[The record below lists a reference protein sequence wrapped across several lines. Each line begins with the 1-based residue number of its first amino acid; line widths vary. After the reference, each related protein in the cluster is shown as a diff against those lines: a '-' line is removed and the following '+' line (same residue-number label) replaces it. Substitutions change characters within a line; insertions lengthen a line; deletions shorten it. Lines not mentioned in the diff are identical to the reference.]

1 MADLIV
7 LGVHGILRMSAR
19 RFLSWITILSLGLA
33 GCRGAGISLPG
44 MGGEPAASP
53 TPERRAL
60 LRQATGQVEARLDA
74 EQSWGGAVIGLALD
88 QGSQLRTVGEDSSA
102 FIQLTEGSKIRVGP
116 DSALSFNFLNPFMDS
131 KLTAMALDEGQTYIM
146 LSDGQIDVETP
157 AGRASA
163 LKAYMGV
170 AYDPNSQTVTVTCLQ
185 GTCSFNQT
193 FIPQGFKFVQ
203 TQFEDARPT
212 AMEAADYGAW
222 VRDVPEAEALGPLGE
237 ASGEAP
243 TEVAAVTEPPT
254 EVAATEPP
262 TEAAATEVAATEI
275 PPTEAPTEAV
285 ATATEAAPTPEP
297 ATPTLAPTV
306 TKAAATPT
314 LAPTIARTAT
324 QPASGSR
331 PTTRPLPTNTAYPSI
346 GTHVVLPGETLYCIG
361 RAYGVLPSAI
371 AAANNVTVAER
382 LLSGTVLSIPAAR
395 WVSIQPGPVCATQ
408 FASPYPG
415 LPYNPPVYPT
425 AGPAPTLPPGVTA
438 TPGTASDPLVLNE
451 IAALCIGG
459 CTEGATYRV
468 RIIVNASGGV
478 GPLSY
483 SPGQQYDLDFPRCTK
498 SSGSV
503 TVTAANGQSVTGTW
517 VYDDSACTTGLV
529 TPAP

>member
-1 MADLIV
+1 
-7 LGVHGILRMSAR
+7 MSVR
-19 RFLSWITILSLGLA
+19 RFLSWITLLSLGLA
-33 GCRGAGISLPG
+33 GCRGTGISLPG
-44 MGGEPAASP
+44 MGGEPSASA

-74 EQSWGGAVIGLALD
+74 EQSWGGAVVGLALD

-116 DSALSFNFLNPFMDS
+116 ESVLSFNFLNPFMDS

-170 AYDPNSQTVTVTCLQ
+170 AYDAATDTVTVTCLQ

-203 TQFEDARPT
+203 TQLEDARPT

-237 ASGEAP
+237 TAGGEP
-243 TEVAAVTEPPT
+243 TEVEGATEIAAVTEPAT
-254 EVAATEPP
+254 EVAAATEPP
-262 TEAAATEVAATEI
+262 TEAAPTEPATEAI
-275 PPTEAPTEAV
+275 V
-285 ATATEAAPTPEP
+285 ATATEAAPTPAPPTPTVAPPTVAPTSAQP

-306 TKAAATPT
+306 V
-314 LAPTIARTAT
+314 RTAT
-324 QPASGSR
+324 RASNVVQPTS
-331 PTTRPLPTNTAYPSI
+331 RPLPIATAYPSI
-346 GTHVVLPGETLYCIG
+346 GSHTVLPGETLYCIG

-371 AAANNVTVAER
+371 AAANRVTVAER

-395 WVSIQPGPVCATQ
+395 WVSIQAGPVCATQ

-415 LPYNPPVYPT
+415 MPYNPPVYPT
-425 AGPAPTLPPGVTA
+425 SGPAPTLPAGVTA
-438 TPGTASDPLVLNE
+438 TPGTAADPLVLNE

-459 CTEGATYRV
+459 CSDGSTYRV
-468 RIIVNASGGV
+468 RVIVNAAGGA
-478 GPLSY
+478 GPLTY

-503 TVTAANGQSVTGTW
+503 TVTSADGQSVSGTW
-517 VYDDSACTTGLV
+517 VYDDSACTSGLV
-529 TPAP
+529 TPTP

>member
-1 MADLIV
+1 MAV
-7 LGVHGILRMSAR
+7 R
-19 RFLSWITILSLGLA
+19 RFFPWIVTLSLALA
-33 GCRGAGISLPG
+33 GCRGAGITLPG
-44 MGGEPAASP
+44 MEGEPAASA

-60 LRQATGQVEARLDA
+60 LRQSTGQVEARLDS
-74 EQSWGGAVIGLALD
+74 EQSWGSAVVGLGLD
-88 QGSQLRTVGEDSSA
+88 QGSQLRTVGEESSA

-116 DSALSFNFLNPFMDS
+116 ESEITFNFLNPFMDS
-131 KLTAMALDEGQTYIM
+131 KLTAMALDDGQTYIM

-170 AYDPNSQTVTVTCLQ
+170 AYDAATQTVTVTCLQ

-203 TQFEDARPT
+203 TQFEDARPV
-212 AMEAADYGAW
+212 AMEAVDYGAW
-222 VRDVPEAEALGPLGE
+222 VRDVPEAEALGPLGG
-237 ASGEAP
+237 GEEPAA
-243 TEVAAVTEPPT
+243 TEIAQVTE
-254 EVAATEPP
+254 EPP
-262 TEAAATEVAATEI
+262 TEAA
-275 PPTEAPTEAV
+275 P
-285 ATATEAAPTPEP
+285 TEAAPTE
-297 ATPTLAPTV
+297 AATEAVAETPTEAAPTV
-306 TKAAATPT
+306 APPTPTIAATQTPMPVTPT

-324 QPASGSR
+324 QAAGSTRPTATPRSLPAS
-331 PTTRPLPTNTAYPSI
+331 TAYPSI
-346 GTHVVLPGETLYCIG
+346 GSHTVLPGETLYCIG

-371 AAANNVTVAER
+371 ASANRITVAESLR
-382 LLSGTVLSIPAAR
+382 SGTVLSIPAAR
-395 WVSIQPGPVCATQ
+395 WVSIQSGPVCATQ

-438 TPGTASDPLVLNE
+438 TPGVAAEPLVLNE

-468 RIIVNASGGV
+468 RIIVNAAGGS
-478 GPLSY
+478 GPLRY
-483 SPGQQYDLDFPRCTK
+483 SPGQQYDLDFARCTK

-503 TVTAANGQSVTGTW
+503 TVTSSDGQSVSGTW
-517 VYDDSACTTGLV
+517 VYDDNACTTGLV
-529 TPAP
+529 TPSP

>member
-1 MADLIV
+1 
-7 LGVHGILRMSAR
+7 MSAR

-44 MGGEPAASP
+44 MSGEPAASP

-60 LRQATGQVEARLDA
+60 LRQATGQVEARMDA

-116 DSALSFNFLNPFMDS
+116 DSTLSFNFLNPFMDS

-170 AYDPNSQTVTVTCLQ
+170 AYDTATQTVTVTCLQ

-237 ASGEAP
+237 ASGDTP

-254 EVAATEPP
+254 EVAPTEPP
-262 TEAAATEVAATEI
+262 TVASATEVAATEVPPTDVPPTEI
-275 PPTEAPTEAV
+275 PPTVAV
-285 ATATEAAPTPEP
+285 ATATPVPATATVAPTVTKAP
-297 ATPTLAPTV
+297 ATPTLA
-306 TKAAATPT
+306 A
-314 LAPTIARTAT
+314 TIARTAT
-324 QPASGSR
+324 QPSNVTR
-331 PTTRPLPTNTAYPSI
+331 PTSRPLPTNTAYPSI

-395 WVSIQPGPVCATQ
+395 WVSIQSGPVCATQ

-438 TPGTASDPLVLNE
+438 TPGTASEPLVLNE

-468 RIIVNASGGV
+468 RIIVNAAGGV